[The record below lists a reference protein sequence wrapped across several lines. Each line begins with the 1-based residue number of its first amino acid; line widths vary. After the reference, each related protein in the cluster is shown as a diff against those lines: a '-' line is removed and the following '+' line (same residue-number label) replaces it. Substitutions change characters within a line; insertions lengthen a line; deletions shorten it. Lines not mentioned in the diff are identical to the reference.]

1 MRVAAVVKDSSQSY
15 QGIRLNGAECHYPES
30 RIPVQQIIDSS
41 VLTGGGVNGAPDVEA
56 LNDLVNIVVE
66 DAKFVLK
73 PCFGVS
79 LICH

>member
-1 MRVAAVVKDSSQSY
+1 
-15 QGIRLNGAECHYPES
+15 
-30 RIPVQQIIDSS
+30 
-41 VLTGGGVNGAPDVEA
+41 VNGAPDVEA

-73 PCFGVS
+73 LCFGVS